1 MAKSKSSWERTT
13 PTNIALEPI
22 RAGWWRQV
30 GAIAC
35 KDVLIEWRTRH
46 AVGTAIA
53 FAVVS
58 LTAASLSVG
67 SLRDEPNLAAG
78 VMWVILFFASCLA
91 LGRAFTKE
99 EDAHTAN
106 LLRLTA
112 EPSAIF
118 AGKFLFNLLLLML
131 IALVTVPLLLAV
143 MGVTVKVF
151 SWLVIAVG
159 VAMVAMAALGT
170 MVGAMLAKAQSR
182 TTLLGVAAFPLFFP
196 ALAAAL
202 QATAASFGAAPD
214 AKDALRFLSAYAGA
228 SVLAGFVLFESV
240 WSTPEK

>member
-1 MAKSKSSWERTT
+1 
-13 PTNIALEPI
+13 
-22 RAGWWRQV
+22 
-30 GAIAC
+30 
-35 KDVLIEWRTRH
+35 
-46 AVGTAIA
+46 
-53 FAVVS
+53 
-58 LTAASLSVG
+58 
-67 SLRDEPNLAAG
+67 
-78 VMWVILFFASCLA
+78 
-91 LGRAFTKE
+91 
-99 EDAHTAN
+99 
-106 LLRLTA
+106 
-112 EPSAIF
+112 
-118 AGKFLFNLLLLML
+118 
-131 IALVTVPLLLAV
+131 LLLAV
-143 MGVTVKVF
+143 MGVTVKVL

-240 WSTPEK
+240 WSAPEK